1 MYSYLLYLRVAALR
15 HHMVESEQ
23 LDSAARSAILKG
35 LGKALNACD
44 DVKASGLARP
54 LISSIEKQIFMVKLG
69 EC

>member
-1 MYSYLLYLRVAALR
+1 
-15 HHMVESEQ
+15 MVESEQ
-23 LDSAARSAILKG
+23 LDFAAQSAILDG